1 MALEHD
7 LKNANTPS
15 KALETATLAG
25 GCFWCTEAIFKRLK
39 GVVSVISGYS
49 GGQKEN
55 PSYDEVCSGTT
66 GHAEAIQI
74 KFDPSIISYEKILD
88 VFWHLHDP
96 TTLNQQGADVGPQ
109 YRSAIFYHSAK
120 QKVAKKLKEELDKS
134 GEFSKPI
141 VTQIVKFT
149 NFYKAE
155 GYHSNYF
162 DRNKSAPYCQIVI
175 NPKIQ
180 KLMTNYKEEVKE
192 EYKSYSPK

>member
-7 LKNANTPS
+7 LKNANTRS

-120 QKVAKKLKEELDKS
+120 QKEIAEKLKEKLDKS

-141 VTQIVKFT
+141 VTQVVAFT

-155 GYHSNYF
+155 SYHSNYF

-175 NPKIQ
+175 DPKIQ

-192 EYKSYSPK
+192 EYK